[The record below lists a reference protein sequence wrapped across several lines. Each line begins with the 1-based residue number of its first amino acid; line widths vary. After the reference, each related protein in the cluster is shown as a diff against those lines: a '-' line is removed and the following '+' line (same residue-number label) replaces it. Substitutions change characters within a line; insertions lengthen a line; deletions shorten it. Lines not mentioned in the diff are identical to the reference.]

1 MDFHEHPA
9 RPIPTYEASQKMDK
23 ACLNAIFPVGSRW
36 HYGPNRENME
46 SIYEV
51 IAEGAYQGLRDSWF
65 IRCRVVSSPF
75 YATGYVTGLPPHT
88 LIPRA
93 VVMEERGIVEDEPS
107 IAELREEI
115 TRLTRQVEQL
125 DRDCGKWKGNYERA
139 AKTLTAVR
147 IAVGR

>member
-23 ACLNAIFPVGSRW
+23 ACLDAIFPVGSRW
-36 HYGPNRENME
+36 HYGPSRESME

-51 IAEGAYQGLRDSWF
+51 TARGAYQGLRDSWF

-88 LIPRA
+88 LIPRGYSEFSLRA
-93 VVMEERGIVEDEPS
+93 VAQAR
-107 IAELREEI
+107 AELTEDDEASHLRREKQRI
-115 TRLTRQVEQL
+115 I
-125 DRDCGKWKGNYERA
+125 A
-139 AKTLTAVR
+139 AVAL
-147 IAVGR
+147 GDL